1 MFSEIMVAIN
11 GNAQTDKVL
20 ELAVKVAHESARI
33 HVVSVIAFEFSA
45 PDLESRQASPA
56 SWSEQLQ
63 SEAVVEKARQFLQ
76 ARHIE
81 CTAAV
86 IAGDPEHAICN
97 HARERGCDLIV
108 MGHHHMSTFERLV
121 GNSVAYEVL
130 QNAPCPILIEVG

>member
-1 MFSEIMVAIN
+1 MFSEILVAIN
-11 GNAQTDKVL
+11 GNVQSDKVL
-20 ELAVKVAHESARI
+20 ELAMRVAHDSTRV
-33 HVVSVIAFEFSA
+33 HVVSVIALEFSA

-56 SWSEQLQ
+56 AWAEQLHC
-63 SEAVVEKARQFLQ
+63 EEIVEKARRLLE

-86 IAGDPEHAICN
+86 VAGDPEHAICN
-97 HARERGCDLIV
+97 QARELGCDLIV

>member
-1 MFSEIMVAIN
+1 MFSEILVAIN
-11 GNAQTDKVL
+11 GNVQSDKVL
-20 ELAVKVAHESARI
+20 QLAMRVAHDSTRV
-33 HVVSVIAFEFSA
+33 HVVSVIALEFSA

-56 SWSEQLQ
+56 SWAEQLHC
-63 SEAVVEKARQFLQ
+63 EEIVEKARRLLE

-86 IAGDPEHAICN
+86 VAGDPEHAICN
-97 HARERGCDLIV
+97 QARELGCDLIV